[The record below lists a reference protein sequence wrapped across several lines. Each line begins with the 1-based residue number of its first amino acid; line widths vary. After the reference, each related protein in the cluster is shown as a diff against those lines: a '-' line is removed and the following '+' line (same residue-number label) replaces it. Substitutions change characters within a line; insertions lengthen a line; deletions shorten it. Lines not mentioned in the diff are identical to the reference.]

1 MKKALK
7 IMMVLAFAA
16 SIASNV
22 TAKSERSNKLK
33 KRLVEEHLT
42 TLGEKHFPAKMKVK
56 WVASIEIGE
65 TYYHIYQGELEDTG
79 YHVIV
84 YDNYENYLGYYKS
97 DYPPT
102 NYEIEGAIA
111 LDSGDVD
118 DNSDPLYYKIPI
130 DPEKGLPMK
139 LQIGNIPTSFVKS
152 PSYDEVVKGKS
163 AEETTEDK
171 ATDKTEKAEEEKVV
185 PEFRTWTIDLKGKP
199 VEARAIFVKLERGKV
214 YLRLEA
220 TGQENGFEI
229 HRLSRADQ
237 EYVKQFE

>member
-7 IMMVLAFAA
+7 TIMVLAFAA
-16 SIASNV
+16 GIVSNV
-22 TAKSERSNKLK
+22 TAKSERSNKLQ
-33 KRLVEEHLT
+33 KRLVEEHLA
-42 TLGEKHFPAKMKVK
+42 TLGEKHSPDKMKVK
-56 WVASIEIGE
+56 WIDSIEVGE
-65 TYYHIYQGELEDTG
+65 TYYHVYKGELEDTG

-102 NYEIEGAIA
+102 NYEIKGCIA

-118 DNSDPLYYKIPI
+118 ENSDPLYYKIPI

-139 LQIGNIPTSFVKS
+139 LQIGNTPTSFEKS

-163 AEETTEDK
+163 AEGTTGDK
-171 ATDKTEKAEEEKVV
+171 AADKTKENGEEKIV
-185 PEFRTWTIDLKGKP
+185 PEVRTWIIDLKGNP
-199 VEARAIFVKLERGKV
+199 VEARAIFVKMERGKV

-229 HRLSRADQ
+229 YRLSKADQ